1 MDANPYELANMPSPQ
16 QQQAM
21 QQSLQE
27 QAMMT
32 QPDQGNLM
40 QGVAQQNADLVKW
53 QLDQEDILTKIENLL
68 RGNVWT
74 GHGWEKK
81 GKQLMNDRGIRTFIT
96 QLSGFC
102 HKGIITSIYS
112 KEEIDARMKVVHRT
126 VTDIIYLN
134 WEEFAIDQNDAKLI
148 WDIIVLGQIEPMY
161 RRATNGKYLQFLG
174 TTQKRIES
182 ISQASNPQRAS
193 TGLFGWMGRR

>member
-1 MDANPYELANMPSPQ
+1 MAGMPSPS

-21 QQSLQE
+21 QQALQE

-32 QPDQGNLM
+32 VPEQQGNLM

-53 QLDQEDILTKIENLL
+53 QLDQEDVLTKIENLL
-68 RGNVWT
+68 RGNVWS
-74 GHGWEKK
+74 GKGWEKK
-81 GKQLMNDRGIRTFIT
+81 GKQLMNDIGIRVFLT

-126 VTDIIYLN
+126 VVDLIFLN
-134 WEEFAIDQNDAKLI
+134 WENFGIDQNDAKLI

-182 ISQASNPQRAS
+182 FSQAQNPQRS
-193 TGLFGWMGRR
+193 SGLFGWMKGSGQR